1 MASKL
6 LNKSIEEVDNHE
18 EKIDF
23 ADLVKDAMSVGGF
36 LLPANFESDWLTS
49 HKHELSARTGSIC
62 F

>member
-1 MASKL
+1 MASKV

-36 LLPANFESDWLTS
+36 LLPANFESD
-49 HKHELSARTGSIC
+49 
-62 F
+62 